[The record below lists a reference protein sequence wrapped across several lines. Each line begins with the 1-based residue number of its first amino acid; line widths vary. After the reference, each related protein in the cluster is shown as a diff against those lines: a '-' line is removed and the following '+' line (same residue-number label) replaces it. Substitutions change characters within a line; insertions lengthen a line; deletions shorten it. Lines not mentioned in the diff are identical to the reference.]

1 MSLLLIVLFQSV
13 MYIFI
18 NLFFLIFSNIKERKK
33 GDGVKQTSG
42 DSHVTLKI
50 PKSYLFCALWA
61 VVCGVLV
68 LYVERHQVSYKRVIS
83 DAM

>member
-18 NLFFLIFSNIKERKK
+18 NLFFSNIKERKK